1 MARDLVDILM
11 DKGAVQMILGY
22 GWTIWEVWAANSW
35 NGRTPGRQWWFHG
48 ERYNHVQCPG
58 MCSSFRVL
66 KMILLVKFGR
76 SVHDCGRSTSAAR
89 LHHQERGR
97 QVPLYQEIFRSSI
110 DTLGVLGHSAEKR
123 VLRLSDANSWCYSRA
138 AI

>member
-22 GWTIWEVWAANSW
+22 GWTIWKVWAANSW

-76 SVHDCGRSTSAAR
+76 SLRRIVQIVETRFRYAAENPAYPAPARSTFPQMHAAGS
-89 LHHQERGR
+89 L
-97 QVPLYQEIFRSSI
+97 IS
-110 DTLGVLGHSAEKR
+110 
-123 VLRLSDANSWCYSRA
+123 
-138 AI
+138 

>member
-48 ERYNHVQCPG
+48 ERYNHVRCPG

-66 KMILLVKFGR
+66 KMILLVNFGR
-76 SVHDCGRSTSAAR
+76 SVHDCGRVYFGSTTPPSR
-89 LHHQERGR
+89 KR
-97 QVPLYQEIFRSSI
+97 QTSTFVSGNFQVE
-110 DTLGVLGHSAEKR
+110 H
-123 VLRLSDANSWCYSRA
+123 
-138 AI
+138 